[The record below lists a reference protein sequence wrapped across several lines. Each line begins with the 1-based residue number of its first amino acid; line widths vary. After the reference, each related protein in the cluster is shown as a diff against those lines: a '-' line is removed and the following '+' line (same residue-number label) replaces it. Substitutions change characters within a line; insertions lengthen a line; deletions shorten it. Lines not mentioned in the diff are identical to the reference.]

1 MKLRSVAMTGVMS
14 LAGLGLVGA
23 GAHAVFTQN
32 TVSSQQITAGTMN
45 VQLSTTAVGANLS
58 ANGQTLTFAN
68 FGPTGSTF
76 TTGDLAVT
84 ITNYSNFAV
93 SELVSTPGDTYD
105 GSGGPASPNSL
116 LAAEAYLCET
126 SSGTVI
132 YNGLLSGGLYTQA
145 IVGSLTAYPGPG
157 NTDSYTINVYAGN
170 AVTEACGSATSG
182 AAVSGVNPSAT
193 DLSNDAEGG
202 VVTPS
207 LTVGYSG

>member
-1 MKLRSVAMTGVMS
+1 MKLKTMAMTGMMS

-132 YNGLLSGGLYTQA
+132 YNGLLSAAPAQPIGGTLA
-145 IVGSLTAYPGPG
+145 AYPTSGD
-157 NTDSYTINVYAGN
+157 TDGYTVNIYAGS
-170 AVTEACGSATSG
+170 VTTACGSGTSG
-182 AAVSGVNPSAT
+182 TAVSGTSTAPTLAQG
-193 DLSNDAEGG
+193 AQGG
-202 VVTPS
+202 VIDPT
-207 LTVGYSG
+207 LTVSYSG